1 MRDEQ
6 EGRMT
11 QAEINALASAIA
23 QALAG
28 VEAKPAKPRKAKA
41 SAKPKPV
48 VAVATNKFTR
58 GATTFTFT
66 LTQAGIRGGA
76 YDKYLVRVERDG
88 KSHERGW
95 KVGAGVSL
103 TEYATAKHLDLI
115 AGLTAKYFA

>member
-1 MRDEQ
+1 
-6 EGRMT
+6 MT
-11 QAEINALASAIA
+11 EHEIQAIARAVA

-28 VEAKPAKPRKAKA
+28 VEAKPAKAKKPRAT
-41 SAKPKPV
+41 AKPKPV
-48 VAVATNKFTR
+48 VAVAGNKFTR